1 MEHLEL
7 TTQLDSLIETMRN
20 SKLFHNETIFFMT
33 QLKQHIYE
41 SSKTIDK
48 LQSDIDVYQN
58 ALCTSL
64 KNMIGQNI
72 YWANPNWRYETH
84 TITNV
89 RCDILDTDFFDTPER
104 TYDQTKCVIIDIDN
118 EGYYIANNIGHNQF
132 FNKNEAIS
140 HSKYPEGDD
149 L

>member
-7 TTQLDSLIETMRN
+7 TKQLDSLIETMRN

-33 QLKQHIYE
+33 QLKQHIHE
-41 SSKTIDK
+41 SSETIDK

-72 YWANPNWRYETH
+72 Y
-84 TITNV
+84 
-89 RCDILDTDFFDTPER
+89 
-104 TYDQTKCVIIDIDN
+104 
-118 EGYYIANNIGHNQF
+118 
-132 FNKNEAIS
+132 
-140 HSKYPEGDD
+140 
-149 L
+149 